1 MHFSLSGTM
10 RAAEEHP
17 PAKPPWS
24 TPTSTAH
31 PLHSHPLDH
40 TPTIT
45 ANQENQ
51 RKRLTSTA
59 PPPISIVQSNRKH

>member
-1 MHFSLSGTM
+1 M
-10 RAAEEHP
+10 RSAKERP

-31 PLHSHPLDH
+31 PSHSHPLNH

-45 ANQENQ
+45 ANQEKQ
-51 RKRLTSTA
+51 TKRLTSTA
-59 PPPISIVQSNRKH
+59 PPPNLHCSIQPQASKLL